1 MIPDARLGQRGN
13 VTRAAPG
20 DVAPDE
26 ARIWPSAA
34 YGLGMHRL
42 LGAVAIAV
50 MAISVAGCGG
60 GSVKAS
66 RGCFE
71 IWNDGSNKAAK
82 ASVIGRFSVAS
93 VTEWRAEAGRGSVNV
108 EWRAAPG
115 SGTVK
120 LGGPGSKGCGYLFH
134 SSKRFLSISALRK
147 GESVRWDVPPSI
159 HGRWSRQQQ
168 AAARDNASVA
178 ADGHLS
184 RRH

>member
-13 VTRAAPG
+13 VPRAAPG

-50 MAISVAGCGG
+50 TAISVAGCGG
-60 GSVKAS
+60 SSVKAS

-71 IWNDGSNKAAK
+71 I
-82 ASVIGRFSVAS
+82 
-93 VTEWRAEAGRGSVNV
+93 EWH
-108 EWRAAPG
+108 AAPG

>member
-1 MIPDARLGQRGN
+1 
-13 VTRAAPG
+13 
-20 DVAPDE
+20 
-26 ARIWPSAA
+26 
-34 YGLGMHRL
+34 MHRL
-42 LGAVAIAV
+42 LVAVAIAV

-60 GSVKAS
+60 SSTKVS
-66 RGCFE
+66 RDCFE
-71 IWNDGSNKAAK
+71 IWNEGSNKAAN

-93 VTEWRAEAGRGSVNV
+93 VTEWRAEAGRESVNV

-115 SGTVK
+115 SGTVN
-120 LGGPGSKGCGYLFH
+120 LAGPGNKGCGYLFH

-147 GESVRWDVPPSI
+147 GGNVRWDVPPSI

-178 ADGHLS
+178 ANGRLI

>member
-1 MIPDARLGQRGN
+1 
-13 VTRAAPG
+13 
-20 DVAPDE
+20 
-26 ARIWPSAA
+26 
-34 YGLGMHRL
+34 MHRL
-42 LGAVAIAV
+42 LIAVAIAV

-60 GSVKAS
+60 SSTKAS
-66 RGCFE
+66 RDCFE
-71 IWNDGSNKAAK
+71 IWNEGSNKAAK

-115 SGTVK
+115 SGTVN
-120 LGGPGSKGCGYLFH
+120 LAGPGSKGCGYLFH

-147 GESVRWDVPPSI
+147 GGNVRWDVPPSI

-178 ADGHLS
+178 ANGRLI

>member
-1 MIPDARLGQRGN
+1 
-13 VTRAAPG
+13 
-20 DVAPDE
+20 
-26 ARIWPSAA
+26 
-34 YGLGMHRL
+34 MHRL

-60 GSVKAS
+60 SSVKAS

-71 IWNDGSNKAAK
+71 I
-82 ASVIGRFSVAS
+82 
-93 VTEWRAEAGRGSVNV
+93 

-159 HGRWSRQQQ
+159 HGRWSGQQQ

>member
-1 MIPDARLGQRGN
+1 MSPEP
-13 VTRAAPG
+13 PG

-26 ARIWPSAA
+26 AKIWASAA

-42 LGAVAIAV
+42 LVAVAIAV
-50 MAISVAGCGG
+50 MAISVTGCGG
-60 GSVKAS
+60 SSVKAS
-66 RGCFE
+66 RDCFE

-93 VTEWRAEAGRGSVNV
+93 VTEWRAEAGRGNVNV

-115 SGTVK
+115 SGTVS
-120 LGGPGSKGCGYLFH
+120 LGGPRSKGCGYLFH
-134 SSKRFLSISALRK
+134 TSKRFLSISALRK
-147 GESVRWDVPPSI
+147 GENVRWDVPPSI
-159 HGRWSRQQQ
+159 HGGWSRQQQ